1 MSVYNVFSSQYNDN
15 YVIPYSIAALVS
27 YIKSFKYIDDKYKF
41 HETFILKNELNYH
54 VDRASEADM
63 LLCSCYTWNWQITK
77 ALAKQFKTLN
87 PECLIIFGGPHVPD
101 DAREFLNSNSYV
113 DLVVHGEGEY
123 VLKEIFDAH
132 LSRNGYE
139 LIRGT
144 ESIHHK
150 APPQARIMDLDTL
163 PSPYL
168 TGAIWDVVDREKLR
182 SGDKK
187 WMAVWETTRGCPFQC
202 TYCDWGS
209 AIAQKMRKR
218 DEETLYRELD
228 WFKENDLNNFWLADS
243 NFGIFKDRDTRIA
256 TQIANKSSEEK
267 PLVMKV
273 LGWAK
278 IPLKRVLPIANIMRD
293 QLGKGMELALQTL
306 DITTL
311 KTIKRHNANLKFEDM
326 SDLSRQ
332 LNNYNLQGY
341 IELILG
347 LPGETVDSFKDNVCK
362 IFSDKYTGGPDGI
375 YELRFY
381 CCQLL
386 PNAEMN
392 SDKYKNENNVKTRE
406 IRAYSSVGTHINE
419 FEDLI
424 TTTSSYDIDDYKN
437 MLFYT
442 WMVQVFHMK
451 GILYNVCHY
460 AKNVKNISIRQF
472 YDTLENY
479 LLHND
484 VKNCV
489 FHAEKK
495 LIFSYIDT
503 ALRGDCW
510 WDHEFCNDSGF
521 TSFEDMF
528 NGTTNA
534 TIGRFDEDA
543 VMYRLS
549 KTKLLRYMLNELDFE
564 LPEDQRKCFLSNRGI
579 NNTLEWIM
587 INE

>member
-1 MSVYNVFSSQYNDN
+1 MVKYNVYSSQYNDN
-15 YVIPYSIAALVS
+15 YVIPYSIATLVS
-27 YIKSFKYIDDKYKF
+27 YIKSHKYLDDKFKF
-41 HETFILKNELNYH
+41 HESFILKNELDEHINNTNN
-54 VDRASEADM
+54 VDM

-77 ALAKQFKTLN
+77 KLAEGIKRRN

-101 DAREFLNSNSYV
+101 NAKQFLEDNMYV

-123 VLKEIFDAH
+123 VLKEIFDAYI
-132 LSRNGYE
+132 SFGDYE
-139 LIRGT
+139 QVRGT
-144 ESIHHK
+144 ESINHK
-150 APPQARIMDLDTL
+150 APPQQRIMNLDTL

-168 TGAIWDVVDREKLR
+168 TGAIWDLVDEVKMK
-182 SGDKK
+182 SSDKK

-218 DEETLYRELD
+218 DEETLSKELD
-228 WFKENDLNNFWLADS
+228 WFKENNLNNFWLADS

-256 TQIANKSSEEK
+256 TQIANKSSDDQ
-267 PLVMKV
+267 PLIMKI

-278 IPLKRVLPIANIMRD
+278 VPLKRVLPIANIMRD

-306 DITTL
+306 DDNTL

-326 SDLSRQ
+326 SDLSSQ
-332 LNNYNLQGY
+332 LNEYNLQGY

-347 LPGETVDSFKDNVCK
+347 LPGETVDSLKDNVCK

-392 SDKYKNENNVKTRE
+392 SKSYKEENKVKTRE
-406 IRAYSSVGTHINE
+406 IRAYSLVGTYVNE

-424 TTTSSYDIDDYKN
+424 VSTSSYTLEDYKR

-451 GILYNVCHY
+451 GILFNVCHY
-460 AKNVKNISIRQF
+460 LKENEDVSIRRFYDVLEEYLLYTDAKNCI
-472 YDTLENY
+472 
-479 LLHND
+479 
-484 VKNCV
+484 
-489 FHAEKK
+489 FHKERD
-495 LIFSYIDT
+495 LILSYIDT
-503 ALRGDCW
+503 ALRGESW
-510 WDHEFCNDSGF
+510 WNHEFCNKNGY

-528 NGTTNA
+528 NGTTDA
-534 TIGRFDEDA
+534 TIDRFDEDK

-549 KTKLLRYMLNELDFE
+549 KTKLLRYITERLNVE
-564 LPEDQRKCFLSNRGI
+564 LPVEMKKDFLTVRGI
-579 NNTLEWIM
+579 NKTLQWC
-587 INE
+587 